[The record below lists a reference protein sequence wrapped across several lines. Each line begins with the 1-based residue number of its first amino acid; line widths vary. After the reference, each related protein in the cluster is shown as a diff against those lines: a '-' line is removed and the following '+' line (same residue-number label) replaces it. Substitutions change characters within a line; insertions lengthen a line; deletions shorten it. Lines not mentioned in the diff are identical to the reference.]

1 MASAAARKI
10 QQAFRSRKTGFVNET
25 HYASDGYK
33 LSTPVITAR
42 TVTLYFPWG
51 AFVLPA
57 SLPAGIA
64 SVEGRTLIGN
74 PATCRLTKTHGVVGS
89 PVGVNHWNFRIEGG
103 GAAVFH
109 KSGSLQITTSGKS
122 TYEPVLRKIATRFFP
137 GARVNISN
145 VKMTKLDGRINI
157 DHTLRLDEFVAQ
169 FIRHVPHTV
178 GTASLDEELFPAAI
192 VHWKQP
198 AMTLSFFTNGNV
210 LIRGTRDLSVVPSVI
225 HRIIQYTG
233 PLNIFKRERA
243 RNMAGRPMVNE
254 AGRPVYEP
262 LAATRMRNIP
272 VSARNKNAQK
282 LAKLNT
288 RYPKARSY
296 SNTRNG
302 KYVRPGP
309 NGLPRFYPVV
319 TNMSLVRQKVLRA
332 YETHGVDIPPSV
344 MRLFNVEGAN
354 LWEAL
359 NMPGPA
365 PVAPKIKS
373 PPRRAPNWNANR
385 PGFYVRPG
393 PGKQPYFY
401 KVPAGKAAG
410 KKTVLKAYAN
420 AGVPVPQRVRNIFG
434 INGNASPS
442 ARAAIKVNGDRIN
455 GKQYSRYT
463 IAQLV
468 RMARNMN
475 IAGASENK
483 TAAQIFKMI
492 KNKVGPSP
500 NSAGPSRPNLVLNGK
515 AYTFTNNNRILRNGR
530 ARQFNTLTR
539 AERLAVAKAYLKHN
553 YGNFESKPPKTWYA
567 ALKNIKATRGPVPSP
582 SPSPSPPAPAPAPRS
597 RTPSPVYVNMPRFL

>member
-10 QQAFRSRKTGFVNET
+10 QQAFRSRKTGFVNES
-25 HYASDGYK
+25 HYGTDGYK
-33 LSTPVITAR
+33 LSAPVITAR
-42 TVTLYFPWG
+42 TVSLYFAWS

-57 SLPAGIA
+57 SLPAGIE
-64 SVEGRTLIGN
+64 SVEGRMLIGN

-89 PVGVNHWNFRIEGG
+89 AVGVNHWNFRVEGG

-109 KSGSLQITTSGKS
+109 KSGSLQITTSGRS

-137 GARVNISN
+137 GVRVNISN
-145 VKMTKLDGRINI
+145 LKMTKLDGRINI
-157 DHTLRLDEFVAQ
+157 DHTLNIDDFVAQ
-169 FIRHVPHTV
+169 FVRHVPHSV
-178 GTASLDEELFPAAI
+178 GTASLDEELFPAVI

-210 LIRGTRDLSVVPSVI
+210 LIRGTKDLAVVPSVI

-272 VSARNKNAQK
+272 VSARNKNTQR

-288 RYPKARSY
+288 RYPRARSY

-302 KYVRPGP
+302 MYVRPGP
-309 NGLPRFYPVV
+309 NGLPRFYPIVA
-319 TNMSLVRQKVLRA
+319 NMSLVRQKALRA
-332 YETHGVDIPPSV
+332 YATTGVEIPPNLL
-344 MRLFNVEGAN
+344 RLLGVEGAN
-354 LWEAL
+354 IWEVL
-359 NMPGPA
+359 NMSAPA
-365 PVAPKIKS
+365 PAAPKIKS

-401 KVPAGKAAG
+401 KVPIGKAAG
-410 KKTVLKAYAN
+410 KKTVLKAYAD
-420 AGVPVPQRVRNIFG
+420 AGIAVPQRVRNIFA
-434 INGNASPS
+434 ITGNASPV
-442 ARAAIKVNGDRIN
+442 ARAVIKVNGDRIN

-463 IAQLV
+463 IAQLI

-483 TAAQIFKMI
+483 TAAQIFRMI

-500 NSAGPSRPNLVLNGK
+500 TFAGPSRPNVVLNGK
-515 AYTFTNNNRILRNGR
+515 AYTFQNNNRILRNGR

-539 AERLAVAKAYLKHN
+539 AERLAVAKAYLKN
-553 YGNFESKPPKTWYA
+553 QYGNFESKPSKTWYA
-567 ALKNIKATRGPVPSP
+567 ALKSHGPVA
-582 SPSPSPPAPAPAPRS
+582 SPSPPAPAPRA

>member
-1 MASAAARKI
+1 
-10 QQAFRSRKTGFVNET
+10 
-25 HYASDGYK
+25 
-33 LSTPVITAR
+33 
-42 TVTLYFPWG
+42 
-51 AFVLPA
+51 
-57 SLPAGIA
+57 
-64 SVEGRTLIGN
+64 
-74 PATCRLTKTHGVVGS
+74 
-89 PVGVNHWNFRIEGG
+89 
-103 GAAVFH
+103 
-109 KSGSLQITTSGKS
+109 
-122 TYEPVLRKIATRFFP
+122 
-137 GARVNISN
+137 
-145 VKMTKLDGRINI
+145 
-157 DHTLRLDEFVAQ
+157 
-169 FIRHVPHTV
+169 
-178 GTASLDEELFPAAI
+178 
-192 VHWKQP
+192 
-198 AMTLSFFTNGNV
+198 
-210 LIRGTRDLSVVPSVI
+210 
-225 HRIIQYTG
+225 
-233 PLNIFKRERA
+233 
-243 RNMAGRPMVNE
+243 
-254 AGRPVYEP
+254 
-262 LAATRMRNIP
+262 MRNIP

-288 RYPKARSY
+288 RYPRARSY

-309 NGLPRFYPVV
+309 NGLPRFYPIVP
-319 TNMSLVRQKVLRA
+319 TMSLVRQKVLRA
-332 YETHGVDIPPSV
+332 YETHGVEIPPSV
-344 MRLFNVEGAN
+344 MRLFNVEGVN

-401 KVPAGKAAG
+401 KVPTGKAAG

-434 INGNASPS
+434 ITGNASPT
-442 ARAAIKVNGDRIN
+442 ARAVIKVNGDRIN

-500 NSAGPSRPNLVLNGK
+500 ASAGPSRPNLVLNGK

-539 AERLAVAKAYLKHN
+539 AERLAVAKAYLKNN

-567 ALKNIKATRGPVPSP
+567 ALKNIKATRGPVA
-582 SPSPSPPAPAPAPRS
+582 SPPAPLFP
-597 RTPSPVYVNMPRFL
+597 NMPRFF